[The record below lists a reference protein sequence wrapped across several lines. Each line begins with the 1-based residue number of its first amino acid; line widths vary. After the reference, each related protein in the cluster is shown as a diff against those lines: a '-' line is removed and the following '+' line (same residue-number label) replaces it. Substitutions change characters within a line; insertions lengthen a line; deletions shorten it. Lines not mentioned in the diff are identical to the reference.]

1 MSGLGRRVT
10 ALEAIAEEVRYR
22 PHRIIAQERGL
33 DPEQLIADCKQL
45 EVLRGQ
51 LRAEGK
57 TEREIIEATAARM
70 RINPDELRR
79 RAEAL
84 VERFS
89 GASWWPH

>member
-1 MSGLGRRVT
+1 MGQLDRRVD
-10 ALEAIAEEVRYR
+10 ALEQLAEEVRYR

-33 DPEQLIADCKQL
+33 DPEQLIADCKRL
-45 EVLRGQ
+45 EALRDQ

-70 RINPDELRR
+70 GIDPDELRR
-79 RAEAL
+79 RAAAL

-89 GASWWPH
+89 RSTW

>member
-1 MSGLGRRVT
+1 MGGLERRVD

-22 PHRIIAQERGL
+22 PHRIIAQEQGL
-33 DPEQLIADCKQL
+33 APEQLIADCKQL
-45 EVLRGQ
+45 EALRDQ

-57 TEREIIEATAARM
+57 TEREIIAATAARM
-70 RINPDELRR
+70 GIDPDELRR

-89 GASWWPH
+89 RPTW

>member
-45 EVLRGQ
+45 EALRDQ

-57 TEREIIEATAARM
+57 TEREILEAQADRM
-70 RINPDELRR
+70 GIDPDELCR
-79 RAEAL
+79 RAKVL

-89 GASWWPH
+89 GAAW

>member
-1 MSGLGRRVT
+1 MSGLGRRMD

-22 PHRIIAQERGL
+22 PHRRIAQERGL

-45 EVLRGQ
+45 EALRDQ

-57 TEREIIEATAARM
+57 TEREIIEVAAARM
-70 RINPDELRR
+70 GVDPDELRR

-84 VERFS
+84 VERLS
-89 GASWWPH
+89 RSTW

>member
-1 MSGLGRRVT
+1 MASLERRVD

-45 EVLRGQ
+45 EALRDQ

-57 TEREIIEATAARM
+57 TEREIIEVTVARM
-70 RINPDELRR
+70 GIDPDGLRR

-89 GASWWPH
+89 RSTW

>member
-1 MSGLGRRVT
+1 MGGLERRVD

-33 DPEQLIADCKQL
+33 DPEQVIADCKRA
-45 EVLRGQ
+45 EVLRHQ

-57 TEREIIEATAARM
+57 TDSEIIEAQADRM
-70 RINPDELRR
+70 GITPDELRQ
-79 RAEAL
+79 RADAL

-89 GASWWPH
+89 GATW